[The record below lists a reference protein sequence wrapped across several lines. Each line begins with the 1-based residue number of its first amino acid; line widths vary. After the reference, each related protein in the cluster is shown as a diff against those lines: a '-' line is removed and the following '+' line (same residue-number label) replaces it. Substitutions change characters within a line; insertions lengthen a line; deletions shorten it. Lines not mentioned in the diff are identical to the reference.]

1 MVTDIVERGTTLL
14 VGGDLGP
21 IRRAFDKDVDGGV
34 VHLPGVMSRK
44 KQVAP
49 VLLGAL

>member
-14 VGGDLGP
+14 VGGDLAP
-21 IRRAFDKDVDGGV
+21 VKRAFDKDVDGGV